1 MFALITTTIMLPEF
15 ILTSGIQIATNLI
28 NSVNFLIKLSHSDS
42 DLKNLLTT
50 SDVLDDL
57 GIIKQFILEQKSR
70 EHTQQSVSVC
80 IDSLNQT
87 LIQLENNINS
97 ITQKIQ
103 NHRNLWFNFIRSYGI
118 DEEKKQI
125 PILINKMRHRFELTI
140 KMITAQNHDNFI
152 CSK

>member
-15 ILTSGIQIATNLI
+15 ILTSGVQIATNLI

-50 SDVLDDL
+50 SDVLEDL

-70 EHTQQSVSVC
+70 EHIQPSVSVC

-87 LIQLENNINS
+87 LTQLENNINL

-103 NHRNLWFNFIRSYGI
+103 NHRNLWFGFMRSYGI
-118 DEEKKQI
+118 ETEKKQI
-125 PILINKMRHRFELTI
+125 PILIEKMRHRFELTI
-140 KMITAQNHDNFI
+140 KMITAQNHMN
-152 CSK
+152 